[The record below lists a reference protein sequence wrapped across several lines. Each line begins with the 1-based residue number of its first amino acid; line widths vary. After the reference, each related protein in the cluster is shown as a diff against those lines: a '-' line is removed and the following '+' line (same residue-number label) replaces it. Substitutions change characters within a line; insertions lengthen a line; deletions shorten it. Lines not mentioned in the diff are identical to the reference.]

1 MTELYRLPILKD
13 GECIGRSGNRAG
25 SCEKSAVLRDK
36 IILTGTNL
44 SEGYGLEE
52 VGWLDRDGGRQE
64 MG

>member
-1 MTELYRLPILKD
+1 MKD
-13 GECIGRSGNRAG
+13 GECLGRSGNCAG
-25 SCEKSAVLRDK
+25 SWEMYAVLRDK
-36 IILTGTNL
+36 IMLTSTNL